1 MHEDVLRLIATLKKW
16 IVVQDNEIQSAR
28 AAKAS
33 IKSKAKKLEQ
43 STTQQ
48 AETDKSFEKRVRA
61 LFTSMSGGVVGPPQK
76 QVRFDEERQKQTY
89 TGPMWT
95 CQGCN
100 NEWRDD
106 PEKPPRCKKECVYSE
121 HKNFNKE
128 GKYPK
133 GAKPLSWLNC
143 CCWSCG
149 CWCSCAGCCCG
160 SCC

>member
-1 MHEDVLRLIATLKKW
+1 
-16 IVVQDNEIQSAR
+16 
-28 AAKAS
+28 
-33 IKSKAKKLEQ
+33 
-43 STTQQ
+43 
-48 AETDKSFEKRVRA
+48 
-61 LFTSMSGGVVGPPQK
+61 MSGGVVGPPQK

-133 GAKPLSWLNC
+133 GAKPLSWRAYGEAYPPKQPAFFDKRDQMKGAL
-143 CCWSCG
+143 G
-149 CWCSCAGCCCG
+149 LKPEGRRK
-160 SCC
+160 